1 MARSYKPRLG
11 SIDPNAGGKGSGS
24 HASTGS
30 AEDMSDS
37 DLAALVKSLVEE
49 SEVARDDDTDGGTL
63 KTRERA
69 QEYFDGKMPDT
80 PSDIGRSKVISKD
93 LRAVIKKV
101 MPSLVRTILG
111 NDQVVEY
118 IPTKEGDEAYHEQ
131 ATIYVNDVILPETSG
146 YDAIYDAMHDAAL
159 QRNGILKWWFEEKV
173 KVGEKRFTGLDE
185 AAFQQLILPEEVEVR
200 EHSQYKV
207 QVETVDPMTGQP
219 TMVPEQVHDVLVKIM
234 KKHRQV
240 KLACYPREQFLIHP
254 DALSIETSQLVGTVE
269 KVTRSDLIAMGYD
282 YDQVMELPLSDDK
295 DEQEQA
301 EATRRRNL
309 EDGKTYS
316 PATEEIDY
324 YDLYVRVDY
333 DDDGIAELRRIVMAG
348 ALTEENIL
356 ENEMWDDAPLEDI
369 KIERRPHQWE
379 GQSIT
384 DDVADLQ
391 QIKTVLW
398 RSTLDNIYSQNNQTP
413 VYVEGSIKNPDAFY
427 NRRFGEP
434 IIAKAGS
441 NANDV
446 VSYLQVPNVTKDAF
460 AMLPYIDSVLEDR
473 TGISD
478 ASSGLAPDALQNVTA
493 KATALI
499 EQQGIGQ
506 TEQMVRTV
514 ARGGLEKMFK
524 GILKLIVQH
533 QDKPRTV
540 WLTDKWVTFDPRN
553 WNGEM
558 GCKVNTGLGAGT
570 RERDMAAIGF
580 VLQLQEKFLMAMGA
594 DDNPFVSP
602 ENLWNGVQKAVQA
615 TGLPSV
621 TSYFTKPDEQKLEQR
636 KQQKAQQEDPQE
648 KAARL
653 AAESA
658 IAVEKVKGEANM
670 AVQGQKSQADAQK
683 MQMEMQKEA
692 TLEQARIQ
700 REAAVEREQM
710 QADLQ
715 VKLAELQKEQAIEQ
729 QRMDW
734 EREKLQM
741 EFAHEIALKQ
751 LDMRLQERQNEIDDR
766 RRVEDYSKELFMK
779 EKDAEQQEDRGA
791 FQ

>member
-11 SIDPNAGGKGSGS
+11 SIDPHAGGKGAGS
-24 HASTGS
+24 QT
-30 AEDMSDS
+30 EEMSDS
-37 DLAALVKSLVEE
+37 DLAALVSELVRE

-80 PSDIGRSKVISKD
+80 PADENRSKVISKD

-101 MPSLVRTILG
+101 MPALVRTILG
-111 NDQVVEY
+111 NDKVVEY
-118 IPTKEGDEAYHEQ
+118 IPTKEGDEEYHEQ
-131 ATIYVNDVILPETSG
+131 ATTYVNDVILPETSG

-159 QRNGILKWWFEEKV
+159 QRNGFLKWWFEEKV
-173 KVGEKRFTGLDE
+173 KVGEKRYTGLDQQ
-185 AAFQQLILPEEVEVR
+185 AFTKLMEPDEVEAL
-200 EHSQYKV
+200 EHTEYEAQV
-207 QVETVDPMTGQP
+207 QGVDPMTGMP
-219 TMVPEQVHDVLVKIM
+219 TMIPEKLRDVKVKIM
-234 KKHRQV
+234 RKVRQV
-240 KLACYPREQFLIHP
+240 RLACYPRENILIHP
-254 DALSIETSQLVGTVE
+254 DALTIETAQLVGTVE
-269 KVTRSDLIAMGYD
+269 KVTRSDLVAMGYD
-282 YDQVMELPLSDDK
+282 YDMVMDLPLSDDQ

-301 EATRRRNL
+301 EQTRRRNL

-316 PATEEIDY
+316 PGTEEIDY

-333 DDDGIAELRRIVMAG
+333 DDDGIAELRRIVIAG

-356 ENEMWDDAPLEDI
+356 ENEMWDDAPLADV
-369 KIERRPHQWE
+369 KIERRPHQLE
-379 GQSIT
+379 GQSVT
-384 DDVADLQ
+384 DDAADIQ
-391 QIKTVLW
+391 QIKSVLI
-398 RSTLDNIYSQNNQTP
+398 RSVMDNIYSQNNQTP
-413 VYVEGSIKNPDAFY
+413 IYVEGSIKNPDAFY
-427 NRRFGEP
+427 NRKFGEP
-434 IIAKAGS
+434 IIAKAGTD
-441 NANDV
+441 ARTA
-446 VSYLQVPNVTKDAF
+446 VSYLTVPNMTQDAF
-460 AMLPYIDSVLEDR
+460 NMLPYFDAMLEDR
-473 TGISD
+473 TGVSD
-478 ASSGLAPDALQNVTA
+478 ASSGLAPDALQNMTA
-493 KATALI
+493 KASAMI
-499 EQQGIGQ
+499 EQSGIGQ

-524 GILKLIVQH
+524 GLLKLIVQH

-540 WLTDKWVTFDPRN
+540 WLTDRWVTFDPRN

-580 VLQLQEKFLMAMGA
+580 VLTLQEKFLTALGA
-594 DDNPFVSP
+594 DDNPFVTP
-602 ENLWNGVQKAVQA
+602 ENVWNGVSKAVQA

-621 TSYFTKPDEQKLEQR
+621 TSYFTKPDEQKLAER
-636 KQQKAQQEDPQE
+636 KQQKAAKEDPME

-653 AAESA
+653 QAEGA
-658 IAVEKVKGEANM
+658 IAVEKVKSEGNL
-670 AVQGQKSQADAQK
+670 AVQGQKSQSDAQK

-715 VKLAELQKEQAIEQ
+715 VKLAELQKEQAIEEQ
-729 QRMDW
+729 KMAW

-741 EFAHEIALKQ
+741 EFAHEIALKHIE
-751 LDMRLQERQNEIDDR
+751 MRIEEQARERQAEIDDR
-766 RRVEDYSKELFMK
+766 RRVEDYSQELFMK
-779 EKDAEQQEDRGA
+779 DKDAEQQEDRGA

>member
-1 MARSYKPRLG
+1 ML
-11 SIDPNAGGKGSGS
+11 
-24 HASTGS
+24 
-30 AEDMSDS
+30 DS
-37 DLAALVKSLVEE
+37 ELAALVSELVRE

-80 PSDIGRSKVISKD
+80 PHDKNRSGVISKD

-111 NDQVVEY
+111 NDKVVEY
-118 IPTKEGDEAYHEQ
+118 LPTKEGDEKYHEQ
-131 ATIYVNDVILPETSG
+131 ATTYINDVILPETDG
-146 YDAIYDAMHDAAL
+146 YDAIYDAMHDAVL

-173 KVGEKRFTGLDE
+173 KVAEKSFTGLDQE
-185 AAFQQLILPEEVEVR
+185 AYGMLVTADEVKVL
-200 EHSQYKV
+200 EHTEYQA
-207 QVETVDPMTGQP
+207 QVEGIDDPLAGAGQGYAPPPMDPMDPMAQGAMPQGPQQP
-219 TMVPEQVHDVLVKIM
+219 GLPMVVPETLHDVRIKIF
-234 KKHRQV
+234 KKQRQL
-240 KLACYPREQFLIHP
+240 KLACFPREQFLIHP
-254 DALSIETSQLVGTVE
+254 DALDEETAQLIGTVQ
-269 KVTRSDLIAMGYD
+269 KVTRSDLVAMGYD
-282 YDQVMELPLSDDK
+282 YDRVMDLPISDDK
-295 DEQEQA
+295 DEQEEA

-356 ENEMWDDAPLEDI
+356 ENEMWDEAPLTTV

-379 GQSIT
+379 GQSLT

-398 RSTLDNIYSQNNQTP
+398 RSTLDNIYAQNNQTP
-413 VYVEGSIKNPDAFY
+413 VFTEGSIKNPDAFY
-427 NRRFGEP
+427 NRAFGEP
-434 IIAKAGS
+434 IIAKAGTD
-441 NANDV
+441 ATKA
-446 VSYLQVPNVTKDAF
+446 VSYLTVPNMTADAF
-460 AMLPYIDSVLEDR
+460 NMLPYIDSVLEDR

-478 ASSGLAPDALQNVTA
+478 ASSGLAPDALQNMTA
-493 KATALI
+493 KASAMI
-499 EQQGIGQ
+499 EQSGIGQ

-524 GILKLIVQH
+524 GLLKLIVQH

-580 VLQLQEKFLMAMGA
+580 VLNLQEKFLTALGA
-594 DDNPFVSP
+594 DDNPFVTP
-602 ENLWNGVQKAVQA
+602 ENVWNGVQKAVQA

-621 TSYFTKPDEQKLEQR
+621 TSYFTKPDEQKIEQR
-636 KQQKAQQEDPQE
+636 KQQKAQKEDPME

-653 AAESA
+653 QAEGA
-658 IAVEKVKGEANM
+658 IAVEKVKGEGNL

-715 VKLAELQKEQAIEQ
+715 VKLAELQKEQAIEEQ
-729 QRMDW
+729 KMAW

-741 EFAHEIALKQ
+741 EFAHELALKQ
-751 LDMRLQERQNEIDDR
+751 IDVKLQERQDELDDR
-766 RRVEDYSKELFMK
+766 RRVDDYSNELFMRDTEP
-779 EKDAEQQEDRGA
+779 EKRGPV
-791 FQ
+791 Q